1 MNGINNVTIIGNVG
15 NVSEV
20 INVNSGRFV
29 TLSVATTEYFSNL
42 NSEKKSKTLWHSVV
56 LWNNMSELVK
66 MIEKGDLI
74 YIEGRLNYRE
84 KTNDNSRYTEIV
96 AKTIRILK
104 KVNPKKEESD
114 YTYNFDEE

>member
-15 NVSEV
+15 NVSEI

-29 TLSVATTEYFSNL
+29 TLSIATTEYFSNL
-42 NSEKKSKTLWHSVV
+42 NNEKKSKTLWHSVV

-74 YIEGRLNYRE
+74 YVEGRLNYRE
-84 KTNDNSRYTEIV
+84 KPNDNSRYTEIV
-96 AKTIRILK
+96 AKTIRVLK
-104 KVNPKKEESD
+104 KANPKKEEVD
-114 YTYNFDEE
+114 FTYNFDEE